1 MTKPTF
7 NHWRPHPWHGIEVG
21 PDAPKVVHAY
31 IEITSSDLVKY
42 EIDKNTGYLRV
53 DRPHRTSSLPPT
65 LYGFIPQTYC
75 AERVRALMGPEAKSG
90 DHDPLD
96 ICVISEHLIQ
106 RSEVLLNARVVGGL
120 PMLDGGEADDKIVAV
135 LENDRVWSEVRDIS
149 ELPTSMIDR
158 LRHYFETYKVLPGEV
173 SNVAVGEPYG
183 YEHAATVVNAAME
196 DYNEKFGDE

>member
-21 PDAPKVVHAY
+21 PDAPTVVHAY

-42 EIDKNTGYLRV
+42 EIDKTTGYLRV

-90 DHDPLD
+90 DFDPLD
-96 ICVISEHLIQ
+96 ICVIGEHLIQ

-135 LENDRVWSEVRDIS
+135 LENDRIWSEVKDIS

-173 SNVAVGEPYG
+173 SHVSVGEPYG
-183 YEHAATVVNAAME
+183 YEHAATVVNAAIE